1 MANFITH
8 LMVVTGNPEAVKA
21 FFDKIILTRTDE
33 GDGDKDTI
41 FNFNAVIPM
50 PEELNID
57 STSSIEEYLKTGIVP
72 AYITDD
78 NREGFLAQC
87 EQAKRNLE
95 MYGYKDWYDWRRAK
109 WGTKWNGFHL
119 QVLSEDTIMFD
130 TEWCTPM
137 GIWYAIAEQYPELQ
151 FNIKYADEDSG
162 YNAGEID
169 INSGEVEHYEPI
181 GGSDEAWSL
190 YFETHPE
197 MEEEY
202 VYVKGKGWTYHEDVE
217 DGDVTE

>member
-8 LMVVTGNPEAVKA
+8 LMVVTGSPEAVKA

-33 GDGDKDTI
+33 GDGDKDNI
-41 FNFNAVIPM
+41 FNFNAVVPM
-50 PEELNID
+50 PEELNIE
-57 STSSIEEYLKTGIVP
+57 SSSSIEEFIKTGIVP
-72 AYITDD
+72 AFIRPE
-78 NREGFLAQC
+78 NRDVFLAEC
-87 EQAKRNLE
+87 EQAKQNIE
-95 MYGYKDWYDWRRAK
+95 KYGFKDWYDWRRAK

-119 QVLSEDTIMFD
+119 NVLSEDTIMFD
-130 TEWCTPM
+130 TAWSTPM
-137 GIWYAIAEQYPELQ
+137 GIWYAIAEQFPELQ

-169 INSGEVEHYEPI
+169 INSGELEHYEPI

-202 VYVKGKGWTYHEDVE
+202 VYVKGKGWTYYEDVE
-217 DGDVTE
+217 EGDETE

>member
-8 LMVVTGNPEAVKA
+8 LMVVTGEPEAVKA
-21 FFDKIILTRTDE
+21 FFDKVILVRKD
-33 GDGDKDTI
+33 GDGDGDTI
-41 FNFNAVIPM
+41 FNFDAVIPQ
-50 PEELNID
+50 PEGLDIEAF
-57 STSSIEEYLKTGIVP
+57 SSIEDYLKTGIVP
-72 AYITDD
+72 AFITAEKRD
-78 NREGFLAQC
+78 EFLAQC

-95 MYGYKDWYDWRRAK
+95 NYGYKDWYDWRIAK

-119 QVLSEDTIMFD
+119 HVLSEDTIMFD
-130 TEWCTPM
+130 TAWDTPM
-137 GIWYAIAEQYPELQ
+137 GIWYAIAEQFPELQ

-162 YNAGEID
+162 YNAGELD
-169 INSGEVEHYEPI
+169 INSGEVEHYKPI

-202 VYVKGKGWTYHEDVE
+202 VYVEGKGWTYYEDVE
-217 DGDVTE
+217 EEDETE